1 MKRILSRLLLA
12 AAPAFLLAAHAP
24 ATAEAPPVKAQAPGF
39 HRVRVGDFEVTAISD
54 GTIKLPVL
62 QLLRGDPAQLAAALK
77 RGFLGEQVETSV
89 NTYLVNTGSKLVL
102 IDSGA
107 GPLFGPTVGRL
118 VENLKSSGYKPEQ
131 VDEVYITHLHG
142 DHIGGVAANGA
153 RAFPNAVLRLDKR
166 DADYWLSE
174 ANLAAAPEQMKD
186 FFKGAMLSVKPYA
199 EAGKL
204 KTFDGAT
211 DLVPG
216 VRAHPAYGHTPGH
229 TVYTIE
235 SKGDKLVLWGDLMHV
250 AAVQF
255 DDPTVTI
262 QFDSD
267 SDAARKQRLQAF
279 EDAARNGW
287 MVGAAH
293 LSFPGLGHLRA
304 KSDGKG
310 YVFVPLNYS
319 SLAP

>member
-1 MKRILSRLLLA
+1 MKKTLSRLLLA
-12 AAPAFLLAAHAP
+12 AAPAFLLAAGPLP
-24 ATAEAPPVKAQAPGF
+24 AAAEAPQIKAQAPGF
-39 HRVRVGDFEVTAISD
+39 HRVMVGDIEVTAISD
-54 GTIKLPVL
+54 GTIQLPVL
-62 QLLRGDPAQLAAALK
+62 QLLRGDPAKLAEALK
-77 RGFLGEQVETSV
+77 RGFLREQVETSV
-89 NTYLVNTGSKLVL
+89 NGYLVNTGSKLVL

-118 VENLKSSGYKPEQ
+118 VQNLKASGYKPEQ
-131 VDEVYITHLHG
+131 VDEIYITHMHG
-142 DHIGGVAANGA
+142 DHIGGVASQGA

-174 ANLAAAPEQMKD
+174 ANMAAAPEQMKD

-199 EAGKL
+199 DAGKF
-204 KTFDGAT
+204 KTFEGST
-211 DLVPG
+211 ELVPG
-216 VRAHPAYGHTPGH
+216 VRAVSAYGHTPGH
-229 TVYTIE
+229 TIYTIE

-255 DDPTVTI
+255 EDPAVTI

-267 SDAARKQRLQAF
+267 SDAARKQRQQAY

-293 LSFPGLGHLRA
+293 LSFPGLGRLRSNGGA
-304 KSDGKG
+304 G
-310 YVFVPLNYS
+310 YVFVPVNYS
-319 SLAP
+319 SLQP